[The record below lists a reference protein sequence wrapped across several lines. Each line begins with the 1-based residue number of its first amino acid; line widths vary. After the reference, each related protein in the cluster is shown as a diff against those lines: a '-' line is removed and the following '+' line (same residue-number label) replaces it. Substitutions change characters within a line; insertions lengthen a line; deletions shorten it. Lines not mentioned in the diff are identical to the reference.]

1 MHKTYQ
7 SSKKSARKNNF
18 TPLKDLLTKN
28 HDDRV
33 KDYLARME
41 GLSLEEVVH
50 SKSIKANPIAAQ
62 KQPKRV
68 SELDETY
75 GTAKQL

>member
-7 SSKKSARKNNF
+7 TNSGRKPSKRSSF

-33 KDYLARME
+33 KDYLSRME
-41 GLSLEEVVH
+41 GLTMEEVVH
-50 SKSIKANPIAAQ
+50 SQSIKANPVQ
-62 KQPKRV
+62 KSPVPRK
-68 SELDETY
+68 SGLDESY
-75 GTAKQL
+75 GNAK